1 MVKAGWIMTGLVALF
16 LLGASV
22 APKLMGAAVA
32 IDSLVA
38 LGWPTRYLFLI
49 GIIELACVLL
59 FIIPRTSLLGAV
71 LMTGLLGGAMASHL
85 RADSPLF
92 SHTLFSIYLGL
103 FMWTALLLRD
113 ADLRAYLSRS
123 TVAGVQRALPES
135 TLRM

>member
-22 APKLMGAAVA
+22 APKLMGATVA
-32 IDSLVA
+32 IDSLMA
-38 LGWPTRYLFLI
+38 IGWPTRYLFPI

-59 FIIPRTSLLGAV
+59 FIVPRTSPLGAV

-92 SHTLFSIYLGL
+92 SHTLFAIYLGL

-113 ADLRAYLSRS
+113 AGLRAYLSRS
-123 TVAGVQRALPES
+123 TA
-135 TLRM
+135 T

>member
-38 LGWPTRYLFLI
+38 LGWPTRYLFPI

-59 FIIPRTSLLGAV
+59 FIVPRTSLLGAV

-123 TVAGVQRALPES
+123 TVTAVQRALPES
-135 TLRM
+135 TSRM